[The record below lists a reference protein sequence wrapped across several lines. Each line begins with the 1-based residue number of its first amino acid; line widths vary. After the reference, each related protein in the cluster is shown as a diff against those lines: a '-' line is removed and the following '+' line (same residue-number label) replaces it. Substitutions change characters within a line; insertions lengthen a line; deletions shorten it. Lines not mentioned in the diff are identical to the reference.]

1 LTPLN
6 ETDPAAMELVASLW
20 AGCGARVSEMPPEQH
35 DAVFA
40 AVSHLPHLLAF
51 ALVDYIAQ
59 QSNAEQLFGFAASGF
74 RDFTRIA
81 GSSPEMWR
89 DICLA
94 NRDALLTQLTGYQQE
109 VAQLKALL
117 EQSDAQ
123 GLEAIFAR
131 ASEARRNWSPK

>member
-1 LTPLN
+1 MSPQ
-6 ETDPAAMELVASLW
+6 
-20 AGCGARVSEMPPEQH
+20 QH
-35 DAVFA
+35 DALFA

-59 QSNAEQLFGFAASGF
+59 QANAEQLFNFAASGF

-81 GSSPEMWR
+81 ASSPEMWR

-94 NRDALLTQLTGYQQE
+94 NREALLAQLDGYQQE
-109 VAQLKALL
+109 IAQIKALL
-117 EQSDAQ
+117 ETSDAQ